1 MDLKQ
6 HYSTLYNESIKKIV
20 SDSYQIDNQI
30 DSLSDNRFGIT
41 VLIRPDSQ
49 TKKNIQSFLDELK
62 QIDPQQYYYPSS
74 DIHITVL
81 SIISCY
87 EGFNL
92 INISIQDYVKII
104 EKSLV
109 GIPELDI
116 NFQGITASPS
126 AVMIQGFTNTSSLND
141 LRNNLRT
148 NFIDSGLEQSIDK
161 RYSLQT
167 AHATVSRFRK
177 EIINKE
183 KLIETLEKYRN
194 FDFGK
199 FKIEKYHLVYNDWY
213 QREQFVKALHEFKS
227 VKKQQ

>member
-6 HYSTLYNESIKKIV
+6 HYNTLYNESVKKIA
-20 SDSYQIDNQI
+20 SDSYHIDNQI
-30 DSLSDNRFGIT
+30 DSLSDNRFGVT
-41 VLIRPDSQ
+41 LLIRPDSQ
-49 TKKNIQSFLDELK
+49 IKKNIQGFLDELK
-62 QIDPQQYYYPSS
+62 QIDPEHYYYPSS

-87 EGFNL
+87 DGFDL
-92 INISIQDYVKII
+92 ANISIPDYVKII

-109 GIPELDI
+109 GIPDLEI

-126 AVMIQGFTNTSSLND
+126 AIMLQGFTTTNSLND
-141 LRNNLRT
+141 LRSNLRT
-148 NFIDSGLEQSIDK
+148 NFMDSGLEESIDK
-161 RYSLQT
+161 RYSIQI
-167 AHATVSRFRK
+167 AHATVARFTK

-227 VKKQQ
+227 G

>member
-6 HYSTLYNESIKKIV
+6 HYTALYNESIEKIV
-20 SDSYQIDNQI
+20 TDTYQIDNQI

-41 VLIRPDSQ
+41 LVIRPDSQ
-49 TKKNIQSFLDELK
+49 TKKSIQVFLDELK
-62 QIDPQQYYYPSS
+62 QIDPEQYYYPSS

-87 EGFNL
+87 DGFDL
-92 INISIQDYVKII
+92 ETISIPDYVAII
-104 EKSLV
+104 EKSLN
-109 GIPELDI
+109 GIQDITI

-126 AVMIQGFTNTSSLND
+126 AIMLQGFTNSNSLDN

-148 NFIDSGLEQSIDK
+148 NFTNSGLEESIDK
-161 RYSLQT
+161 RYSINT
-167 AHATVSRFRK
+167 AHSTVARFRK
-177 EIINKE
+177 EISDKE
-183 KLIETLEKYRN
+183 KLIEVLEKYRN

-213 QREQFVKALHEFKS
+213 QRKEFVKELHEFQS
-227 VKKQQ
+227 S